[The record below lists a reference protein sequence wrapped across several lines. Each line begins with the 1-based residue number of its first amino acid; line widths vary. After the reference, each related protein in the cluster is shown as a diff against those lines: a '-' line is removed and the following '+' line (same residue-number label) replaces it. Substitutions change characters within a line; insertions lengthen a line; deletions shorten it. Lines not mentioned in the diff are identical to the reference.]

1 MTKPAKVF
9 KIADPIF
16 QSLMFIVLAYTFDT
30 SNYYKMI
37 LPAILCWQA
46 VSMIIH
52 FFIHSRS
59 KLAKERLVFLLVV
72 MLAAVTWFLITSKKL
87 NLPLQM
93 TQKDDSTHIPVVELA
108 TLGTEAVIAIWY
120 YLICIREIRHVLKR
134 YKKQV

>member
-1 MTKPAKVF
+1 MTKQAKVF

-72 MLAAVTWFLITSKKL
+72 ALAAGAWFLINSKKL

-93 TQKDDSTHIPVVELA
+93 AQKDDGTHIPVVELA